1 LDRKKN
7 FDTHLTDIKLG
18 IRPTDVPG
26 RILNMALLNIGSE
39 DPSLRASAYNL
50 LHSLCNSFRFTLSQ
64 QLMTARG
71 NSLFRI
77 FMVSLFTHPFCRVMY
92 SIQ

>member
-1 LDRKKN
+1 MNRKKN

-18 IRPTDVPG
+18 IRPKDVPG

-39 DPSLRASAYNL
+39 DPALRSSAYNL
-50 LHSLCNSFRFTLSQ
+50 LHSLCSSFRFVISQ

-71 NSLFRI
+71 KPPYPKQPTTTIS
-77 FMVSLFTHPFCRVMY
+77 PFF
-92 SIQ
+92 